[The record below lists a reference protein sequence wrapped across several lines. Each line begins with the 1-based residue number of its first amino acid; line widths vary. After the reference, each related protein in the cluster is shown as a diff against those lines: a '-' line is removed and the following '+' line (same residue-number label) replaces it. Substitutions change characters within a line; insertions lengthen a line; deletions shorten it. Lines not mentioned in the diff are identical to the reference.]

1 MQSRDASGQGNQ
13 SHQSVSIWKWTEIH
27 AAHSCS
33 IQNKPKDGSLSLV
46 LVPPPSHPSLQKK
59 ERKRRNRGKL
69 LSSCIAYTPPNCW
82 LLLCFQHRCSSLA
95 VSLRTPTACVFKRR
109 EIWIYCRLCLPPS
122 RGSGLT
128 ILQIATLTPIF
139 CIFTPVSHPS
149 VSQGLFGWQPHS
161 TIWKSV

>member
-1 MQSRDASGQGNQ
+1 MDWNTCSTQLFHPKQTKGWIVIIG
-13 SHQSVSIWKWTEIH
+13 
-27 AAHSCS
+27 SCTTT
-33 IQNKPKDGSLSLV
+33 ITPFPTKQR
-46 LVPPPSHPSLQKK
+46 KK
-59 ERKRRNRGKL
+59 ERKRRNRRKL